1 VRTKNDHLFE
11 YSSGFILHYC
21 IVTRIFFQQDILI
34 IMYWFTILNKI
45 SKTIKLIAKG
55 EDFEID
61 NVHHDLR
68 IFVNRSEYHSL
79 IKFPQGFFVYLAFY
93 LRGILGTT
101 LVSIHCSIALIST
114 ITTLRC
120 RLSLW
125 IFDQKL
131 VLQFIS
137 EVVP

>member
-1 VRTKNDHLFE
+1 M
-11 YSSGFILHYC
+11 I
-21 IVTRIFFQQDILI
+21 RIFFQQDILI
-34 IMYWFTILNKI
+34 IMYWFIILNKI

-55 EDFEID
+55 DDFEIN
-61 NVHHDLR
+61 NVHHYLR
-68 IFVNRSEYHSL
+68 IFVNRGEYHSL
-79 IKFPQGFFVYLAFY
+79 IKFPRSFFAYFTFY
-93 LRGILGTT
+93 LRGMLGTT
-101 LVSIHCSIALIST
+101 LVGIHCSIALIST